1 MRGSMPEFDA
11 ATPSFSLSVPWL
23 GELRGHDAGLE
34 CEVGGKEDWEVRHK
48 NSFMRDE
55 GVLSTL
61 FTPESV
67 RVQEQQDM
75 VCYSLSSKVGA
86 GEPVDASQARRDV
99 SQLVVAVWRTHAF
112 RARAVDGV
120 LG

>member
-48 NSFMRDE
+48 NRWFVGSSRWLYYVGC
-55 GVLSTL
+55 GVV
-61 FTPESV
+61 FRES
-67 RVQEQQDM
+67 R
-75 VCYSLSSKVGA
+75 SSKTCLLLPIKQGGCWGTSGRVA
-86 GEPVDASQARRDV
+86 GQAGR
-99 SQLVVAVWRTHAF
+99 VAACGR
-112 RARAVDGV
+112 GV
-120 LG
+120 ENTCFSSTCC